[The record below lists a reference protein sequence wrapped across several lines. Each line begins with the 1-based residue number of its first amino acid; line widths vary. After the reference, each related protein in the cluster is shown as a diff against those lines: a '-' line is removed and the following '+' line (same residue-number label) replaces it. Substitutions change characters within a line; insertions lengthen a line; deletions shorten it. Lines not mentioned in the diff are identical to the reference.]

1 MADQEI
7 DDMGAA
13 EPSSTPYPIIFT
25 PLSLRHS
32 SLFPGHSP
40 FTLHHS
46 RFTTLGLGLWPL
58 DSGPWTRSYH
68 SPFTIHDFYDS
79 KQPSA
84 FSSQLLDKRCKH
96 TLDFNCLC
104 RQRLMSVNG

>member
-1 MADQEI
+1 MD
-7 DDMGAA
+7 
-13 EPSSTPYPIIFT
+13 P
-25 PLSLRHS
+25 
-32 SLFPGHSP
+32 
-40 FTLHHS
+40 
-46 RFTTLGLGLWPL
+46 GLWTL
-58 DSGPWTRSYH
+58 DSLL
-68 SPFTIHDFYDS
+68 PFTIHDFHDS